1 MKWSKAKNLFAKLH
15 CAAKKGYLAH
25 LKKETV
31 NVKGPILDLK

>member
-15 CAAKKGYLAH
+15 CAAKKRLFGS